1 MQQALVDV
9 RAVLPGVTS
18 LDLEEPDLGLGA
30 QIELMA
36 PPSTG
41 IIAPV
46 I

>member
-1 MQQALVDV
+1 MCELNHGRLRDLLVPVACV
-9 RAVLPGVTS
+9 RLR
-18 LDLEEPDLGLGA
+18 A

-46 I
+46 M